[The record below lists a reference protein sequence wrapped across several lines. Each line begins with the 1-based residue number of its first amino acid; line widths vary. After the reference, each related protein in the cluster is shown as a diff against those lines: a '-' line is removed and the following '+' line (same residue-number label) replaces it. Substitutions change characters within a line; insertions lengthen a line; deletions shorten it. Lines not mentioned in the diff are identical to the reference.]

1 MLEKYDFDIGNYK
14 LIRSKRRTISL
25 RIDDNCEIEVRAPY
39 HVSKKEIDEMVI
51 RHAGWIG
58 KHMPEA
64 RRRME
69 NAGLIT
75 PEVIRELT
83 ERAKSEL
90 PGRVRYYAGLMKVEP
105 TGIRI
110 TSARK
115 RFGSCSGKNSL
126 CFSCL
131 LMLYPQEAIDY
142 VVVHELAHIKHHD
155 HSRAFYSFV
164 SSVMPDYKRREALL
178 RQQPEI

>member
-1 MLEKYDFDIGNYK
+1 MYDYI
-14 LIRSKRRTISL
+14 LIRSKRKTIS
-25 RIDDNCEIEVRAPY
+25 IQINEKCEIVVRAPMKI
-39 HVSKKEIDEMVI
+39 SKKEIDKTVNEESY
-51 RHAGWIG
+51 WIE

-69 NAGLIT
+69 QAEKIT
-75 PEVIRELT
+75 PELLHQLSQ
-83 ERAKSEL
+83 RAYMEL
-90 PGRVRYYAGLMKVEP
+90 PPIVERYAVLMGVEP

-131 LMLYPQEAIDY
+131 LMLYPMEAVEC
-142 VVVHELAHIKHHD
+142 VVVHELAHIRHHN
-155 HSRAFYSFV
+155 HSAAFYDFV
-164 SSVMPDYKRREALL
+164 LSVMPDYRSREALL
-178 RQQPEI
+178 RKTSALDRT